1 MPEIVNQARRRM
13 DAGEVAIGVGLR
25 QARTVDIGP
34 IMKSCGY
41 DWLFIDMEHN
51 TMTLDAAA
59 QMCVAAQAA
68 GIAPLVRVH
77 ALALHDAT
85 RALDGGALGVVVPHV
100 DTPKRAAEVA
110 DLCKYPPVGHRSI
123 TGALP
128 QLGFE
133 SLSIAETTEAV
144 NAATLVVVMLETPR
158 AIANAAA
165 IAATPGVDALL
176 VGTNDLTIEMGIP
189 GEVGHARVAAAYKKV
204 VAACAKHGKAAG
216 LGGVYRPDL
225 LERYVGMGFQLVLA
239 GSDLPFMTAA
249 ASERAAFVRGLA
261 PAGKRRRRRAAST
274 RAPSTRAPSTRAAAA
289 RRQPA
294 AAQAA
299 APAGKRRAGRPSR
312 WAGMTVRATRKTN
325 PRRKGADSWRAYNF
339 ILSRG
344 GSCTYE
350 EFRDAGHGAH
360 HLRRD
365 VARGDIVIE

>member
-13 DAGEVAIGVGLR
+13 DAGEIAIGVGLR

-34 IMKSCGY
+34 IMKTCGY

-51 TMTLDAAA
+51 TMTLDGAA
-59 QMCVAAQAA
+59 QICVAAQAA

-100 DTPKRAAEVA
+100 DTPERAAEVA

-144 NAATLVVVMLETPR
+144 NAATLVVVMLETPT
-158 AIANAAA
+158 AIANADA

-176 VGTNDLTIEMGIP
+176 VGTNDLTIELGIP
-189 GEVGHARVAAAYKKV
+189 GDVGHARVAAAYKKV
-204 VAACAKHGKAAG
+204 IAACAKHGKAAG

-225 LERYVGMGFQLVLA
+225 LERYVGMGFRLVLA
-239 GSDLPFMTAA
+239 GSDLPFMAA
-249 ASERAAFVRGLA
+249 AAGERAAFVRGLPLA
-261 PAGKRRRRRAAST
+261 PPAPEAGA
-274 RAPSTRAPSTRAAAA
+274 
-289 RRQPA
+289 
-294 AAQAA
+294 
-299 APAGKRRAGRPSR
+299 RRAGRPSQ
-312 WAGMTVRATRKTN
+312 WAGMTIRATQKAN
-325 PRRKGADSWRAYNF
+325 PRREGADSWRAYDF
-339 ILSRG
+339 ILSQG

-365 VARGDIVIE
+365 LARGDIVIE